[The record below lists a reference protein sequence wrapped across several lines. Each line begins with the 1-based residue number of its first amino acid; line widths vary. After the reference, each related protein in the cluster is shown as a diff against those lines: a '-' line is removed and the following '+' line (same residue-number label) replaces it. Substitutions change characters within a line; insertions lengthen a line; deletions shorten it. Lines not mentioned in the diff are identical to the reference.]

1 MVRTLLTNIYRIMI
15 YIKCF
20 KNYEEFK
27 QLFGVVEHGNGVKS
41 RKNKILLACLKDR
54 KLLHWWLS
62 FKDSCDRKHR
72 SHLYEKCDY
81 LRATSMDDLK
91 YFAKKMMNRIVYND
105 VCGMASPYYCID
117 FGDLSFT
124 FYSSSM
130 RLDGFKGICA
140 DGDSKAVRYE
150 NVERDKV
157 FKMKAGKFITKCIEE
172 CRITR
177 DYMPEQLKRWIGEEF
192 AREWQVFAEQRCTDR
207 YTLHVDDNFK
217 DIYDSGRCYGDFGSC
232 MTDKGQHTF
241 YRDAIEAKA
250 AYITDEHG
258 WIVARCIV
266 YTDVID
272 ENGNHYRLAER
283 QYSMGQDNVLKQILV
298 DKLIKAGEIDGY
310 KRVGVDCHDNKNFV
324 RNDGSSMRD
333 LVLHISCCLDPG
345 DTLSYQD
352 SFVYYNNESGV
363 SYNDSSKC
371 YTDELDTT
379 DSQYQDSGNWSD
391 YYDEYIPESESVYDD
406 YYEDWIWD
414 GRQSDAIYRD
424 ERICIN
430 GDRASNSDDWN
441 WSDHEDAYLYDDDSC
456 YVDSVGDWR
465 LLDDC
470 VEDIDGEW
478 QLKDD
483 CEYSDYHEEYI
494 PEKRAVWSDAAN
506 SWLDTEKDSLCPVCG
521 EWYPYDEDFYSEI
534 TGECYCSEKCM
545 EEDEAKFRREHAL
558 LVIA

>member
-1 MVRTLLTNIYRIMI
+1 MI
-15 YIKCF
+15 YIKSF

-27 QLFGVVEHGNGVKS
+27 VLFGVVEHGNGVKS

-72 SHLYEKCDY
+72 SHLYEECDY

-150 NVERDKV
+150 NVEREKV
-157 FKMKAGKFITKCIEE
+157 FKMKAGKFITRCIEE

-177 DYMPEQLKRWIGEEF
+177 NYMPEQLKRWIGEEF

-217 DIYDSGRCYGDFGSC
+217 DIYDSGRCYGNFGSC
-232 MTDKGQHTF
+232 MTDKDQHTF

-333 LVLHISCCLDPG
+333 LVLHIACCLEAG
-345 DTLSYQD
+345 NTLSYQD
-352 SFVYYNNESGV
+352 SFIYYNHDEQISF
-363 SYNDSSKC
+363 NDSSKS
-371 YTDELDTT
+371 YSDELNTT
-379 DSQYQDSGNWSD
+379 DRQFGGGGNWSD
-391 YYDEYIPESESVYDD
+391 YYGEYIPEEESVYDD
-406 YYEDWIWD
+406 YYEDWMWD
-414 GRQSDAIYRD
+414 NQQSDAIYRGG
-424 ERICIN
+424 RIVIN
-430 GDRASNSDDWN
+430 DDRASKSDDWN
-441 WSDHEDAYLYDDDSC
+441 WSDHEDAYLYDDDCC
-456 YVDSVGDWR
+456 YVDSVDDWR

-470 VEDIDGEW
+470 VDDIDDNW
-478 QLKDD
+478 QLKED

-494 PEKRAVWSDAAN
+494 PKKRAVWSDAAN
-506 SWLDTEKDSLCPVCG
+506 SWLDAEKEALCPVCK
-521 EWYPYDEDFYSEI
+521 EWYPGDTEDFYSEI
-534 TGECYCSEKCM
+534 TDEYYCSEKCM

-558 LVIA
+558 LVVA

>member
-62 FKDSCDRKHR
+62 YKDRCDRTHQ
-72 SHLYEKCDY
+72 SHLYENCDY

-91 YFAKKMMNRIVYND
+91 HFAMVMMSRFVFID
-105 VCGMASPYYCID
+105 VCGMDVPYYRIS
-117 FGDLSFT
+117 FNDLPYT

-130 RLDGFKGICA
+130 RLDSFKGICV
-140 DGDSKAVRYE
+140 DGDTKAVRYE
-150 NVERDKV
+150 NVEREKT
-157 FKMKAGKFITKCIEE
+157 FKMKAGKFITRCIEE

-192 AREWQVFAEQRCTDR
+192 AREWQVYAEQRSTDR
-207 YTLHVDDNFK
+207 YTLHVNDNFEG
-217 DIYDSGRCYGDFGSC
+217 IYSSSCCDGDFESC
-232 MTDKGQHTF
+232 MTDKDQHTF
-241 YRDAIEAKA
+241 YRDAIKAKA
-250 AYITDEHG
+250 AYITGERG
-258 WIVARCIV
+258 LIVARCIV
-266 YTDVID
+266 YTDVMD
-272 ENGNHYRLAER
+272 KDGNHYRLAER
-283 QYSMGQDNVLKQILV
+283 QYSTDQDNVLKQILV

-333 LVLHISCCLDPG
+333 LVLHISCCLDPD

-352 SFVYYNNESGV
+352 SFVYYDNGSGV
-363 SYNDSSKC
+363 SYNDSNVC
-371 YTDELDTT
+371 YTDKLDIT
-379 DSQYQDSGNWSD
+379 DSRYHNSGNWSG
-391 YYDEYIPESESVYDD
+391 YYEEYIPESESVYDD
-406 YYEDWIWD
+406 YYEDWIRD
-414 GRQSDAIYRD
+414 GRQSDGIYRG

-430 GDRASNSDDWN
+430 GERAENSDDWD
-441 WSDHEDAYLYDDDSC
+441 WSDHEDAYLYCDDSC
-456 YVDSVGDWR
+456 YVDSVSDWR

-483 CEYSDYHEEYI
+483 CKYSDYHEEYI

-521 EWYPYDEDFYSEI
+521 EWYPYDEYLYSEI

-558 LVIA
+558 LVVA

>member
-1 MVRTLLTNIYRIMI
+1 MI
-15 YIKCF
+15 YIKSF

-27 QLFGVVEHGNGVKS
+27 VLFGVVEHGNGVKS

-62 FKDSCDRKHR
+62 FKDSCDRTHR
-72 SHLYEKCDY
+72 EYLYENWDY

-91 YFAKKMMNRIVYND
+91 HFAMKMMNRFVYND
-105 VCGMASPYYCID
+105 VCGMDVPYYCIA
-117 FGDLSFT
+117 FNDLPYK

-130 RLDGFKGICA
+130 RLDSFNGICA

-150 NVERDKV
+150 NVEREKV
-157 FKMKAGKFITKCIEE
+157 FKMKAGKFITRCIEE

-207 YTLHVDDNFK
+207 FTLHVDDNFK

-232 MTDKGQHTF
+232 MTDKDQHTF

-283 QYSMGQDNVLKQILV
+283 QYATAQDDVLKQILV

-333 LVLHISCCLDPG
+333 LVLHIDCCLEAG

-352 SFVYYNNESGV
+352 SFIYYNLDEQI
-363 SYNDSSKC
+363 SYNDSSKSGSH
-371 YTDELDTT
+371 ELNTT
-379 DSQYQDSGNWSD
+379 DSQFCGGNWSE
-391 YYDEYIPESESVYDD
+391 YYHEYIPEDDSVYDD
-406 YYEDWIWD
+406 YYEDWMWD
-414 GRQSDAIYRD
+414 NQQSEAIYRG
-424 ERICIN
+424 ERININ
-430 GDRASNSDDWN
+430 GDRASSSNDWY
-441 WSDHEDAYLYDDDSC
+441 WSDHEDAYLYDGDCC
-456 YVDSVGDWR
+456 YVDSVSDWR
-465 LLDDC
+465 LLEDC

-478 QLKDD
+478 QLEED
-483 CEYSDYHEEYI
+483 CEYSNYHKEYI
-494 PEKRAVWSDAAN
+494 PEERAVWSDTAN
-506 SWLDTEKDSLCPVCG
+506 SWLDTERDAVCPVCG
-521 EWYPYDEDFYSEI
+521 EWYPGDGTDFYSEI
-534 TGECYCSEKCM
+534 TGEYYCSEKCM

-558 LVIA
+558 LVVA

>member
-1 MVRTLLTNIYRIMI
+1 MI
-15 YIKCF
+15 YIKSF

-27 QLFGVVEHGNGVKS
+27 VLFGVVEHGNGVKS

-72 SHLYEKCDY
+72 SHLYEECDY

-150 NVERDKV
+150 NVEREKV
-157 FKMKAGKFITKCIEE
+157 FKMKAGKFITRCIEE

-177 DYMPEQLKRWIGEEF
+177 NYMPEQLKRWIGEEF

-232 MTDKGQHTF
+232 MTDKDQHTF

-333 LVLHISCCLDPG
+333 LVLHIACCLEAG
-345 DTLSYQD
+345 NTLSYQD
-352 SFVYYNNESGV
+352 SFIYYNHDEQISF
-363 SYNDSSKC
+363 NDSSKS
-371 YTDELDTT
+371 YSDELNTT
-379 DSQYQDSGNWSD
+379 DRQFGGGGNWSD
-391 YYDEYIPESESVYDD
+391 YYGEYIPEEESVYDD
-406 YYEDWIWD
+406 YYEDWMWD
-414 GRQSDAIYRD
+414 NQQSDAIYRG
-424 ERICIN
+424 ERIVIN
-430 GDRASNSDDWN
+430 DGRASTSDDWN
-441 WSDHEDAYLYDDDSC
+441 WSDHEGAYLYDDDCC
-456 YVDSVGDWR
+456 YVYSVGDWR

-470 VEDIDGEW
+470 VVDIDGEW
-478 QLKDD
+478 QLKKD
-483 CEYSDYHEEYI
+483 CEYSDYHEEFI
-494 PEKRAVWSDAAN
+494 PENRAVWSDAAD
-506 SWLDTEKDSLCPVCG
+506 SWLDTEKDALCPVCG
-521 EWYPYDEDFYSEI
+521 EWYPYDKDFYSEI

-558 LVIA
+558 LVVA

>member
-1 MVRTLLTNIYRIMI
+1 MI
-15 YIKCF
+15 YIKSF

-27 QLFGVVEHGNGVKS
+27 VLFGVVEHGNGVKS
-41 RKNKILLACLKDR
+41 RKNKLLLACLKSR

-62 FKDSCDRKHR
+62 FKDRCDRTHR
-72 SHLYEKCDY
+72 EHLYENCDY

-91 YFAKKMMNRIVYND
+91 HFAMEMMGRLVFND
-105 VCGMASPYYCID
+105 VCGMDVPYYCIA
-117 FGDLSFT
+117 FNDLPYE

-150 NVERDKV
+150 NVEREKV

-217 DIYDSGRCYGDFGSC
+217 DIYDSGSCYGDFGSC

-272 ENGNHYRLAER
+272 EKGDHYRLAER
-283 QYSMGQDNVLKQILV
+283 QYSTGQDNVLKQILV

-333 LVLHISCCLDPG
+333 LVLHIDCCLEAG
-345 DTLSYQD
+345 NTLSYQD
-352 SFVYYNNESGV
+352 SFIYYNHNEQI
-363 SYNDSSKC
+363 SYNDSSKS
-371 YTDELDTT
+371 YSDELDTT
-379 DSQYQDSGNWSD
+379 DSQFGGGGNWSV
-391 YYDEYIPESESVYDD
+391 YYEEYIPEEESVYDD
-406 YYEDWIWD
+406 YYEDWMWD
-414 GRQSDAIYRD
+414 NQQSDAIYRD
-424 ERICIN
+424 ERIIIN
-430 GDRASNSDDWN
+430 GVRASRSSDWY
-441 WSDHEDAYLYDDDSC
+441 WSDHEDAYLYDDDCC

-470 VEDIDGEW
+470 VDDIDGNW
-478 QLKDD
+478 QLKED
-483 CEYSDYHEEYI
+483 CEYSDYHDEYI
-494 PEKRAVWSDAAN
+494 PEKRAVWSDTAN
-506 SWLDTEKDSLCPVCG
+506 SWLDTERDAVCPVCG
-521 EWYPYDEDFYSEI
+521 EWYPGDGAGFYSEI
-534 TGECYCSEKCM
+534 TDEYYCSEKCM

-558 LVIA
+558 LVVA

>member
-1 MVRTLLTNIYRIMI
+1 M
-15 YIKCF
+15 
-20 KNYEEFK
+20 
-27 QLFGVVEHGNGVKS
+27 FGVVEHGNGVKS

-62 FKDSCDRKHR
+62 FKDSCDRTHR
-72 SHLYEKCDY
+72 EYLYENWDY

-91 YFAKKMMNRIVYND
+91 HFAMKMMNHFVYND
-105 VCGMASPYYCID
+105 VCGMNVPYYCIE
-117 FGDLSFT
+117 FNDLPYK

-150 NVERDKV
+150 NVEREKV
-157 FKMKAGKFITKCIEE
+157 FKMKAGKFITRCIEE

-192 AREWQVFAEQRCTDR
+192 AREWQVFAEQRSTDR

-232 MTDKGQHTF
+232 MTDKDQHTF

-272 ENGNHYRLAER
+272 EDGNHYRLAER
-283 QYSMGQDNVLKQILV
+283 QYSTGQDNVLKQILV

-333 LVLHISCCLDPG
+333 LVLHIDCCLEAG

-352 SFVYYNNESGV
+352 SFIYYNHDEQI
-363 SYNDSSKC
+363 SYNDSSKS
-371 YTDELDTT
+371 YSDELNTT
-379 DSQYQDSGNWSD
+379 DSQFCGGNWSE
-391 YYDEYIPESESVYDD
+391 YYREYIPEDESVYDD
-406 YYEDWIWD
+406 YYEDWMWD
-414 GRQSDAIYRD
+414 IQQSEAIYRG
-424 ERICIN
+424 ERIIIN
-430 GDRASNSDDWN
+430 EDRASRDNDWY
-441 WSDHEDAYLYDDDSC
+441 WSDHEDAYLYDDECC
-456 YVDSVGDWR
+456 YVDSVSDWR

-470 VEDIDGEW
+470 VDDIDDEW
-478 QLKDD
+478 QLKED

-494 PEKRAVWSDAAN
+494 PEERAVWSDTAN
-506 SWLDTEKDSLCPVCG
+506 SWLDTENDFQCPVCG
-521 EWYPYDEDFYSEI
+521 EWFPRDTEDFYSEI
-534 TGECYCSEKCM
+534 TGEYYCSEKCM

-558 LVIA
+558 LVVA

>member
-1 MVRTLLTNIYRIMI
+1 MI
-15 YIKCF
+15 YIKSF

-27 QLFGVVEHGNGVKS
+27 VLFGVVEHGNGVKS

-62 FKDSCDRKHR
+62 FKDSCDRTHR
-72 SHLYEKCDY
+72 EYLYENWDY

-91 YFAKKMMNRIVYND
+91 HFAMKMMNRFVYND
-105 VCGMASPYYCID
+105 VCGMDVPYYCIA
-117 FGDLSFT
+117 FNDLPYK

-130 RLDGFKGICA
+130 RLDGFNGICA

-150 NVERDKV
+150 NVEREKV
-157 FKMKAGKFITKCIEE
+157 FKMKAGKFITRCIEE

-192 AREWQVFAEQRCTDR
+192 AREWQVFAEQRSTDR
-207 YTLHVDDNFK
+207 FTLHVDDNFK

-232 MTDKGQHTF
+232 MTDKDQHTF
-241 YRDAIEAKA
+241 YRDAIKAKA

-283 QYSMGQDNVLKQILV
+283 QYATAQDDVLKQI
-298 DKLIKAGEIDGY
+298 LIKAGEIDGY

-333 LVLHISCCLDPG
+333 LVLHIDCCLEAG

-352 SFVYYNNESGV
+352 SFIYYNHDEQI
-363 SYNDSSKC
+363 SYNDSSKS
-371 YTDELDTT
+371 YSDELNTT
-379 DSQYQDSGNWSD
+379 DSQFCGGNWSE
-391 YYDEYIPESESVYDD
+391 YYLEYIPEDESVYDD
-406 YYEDWIWD
+406 YYEDWMWD
-414 GRQSDAIYRD
+414 NQQSKAIYRGK
-424 ERICIN
+424 RIIIN
-430 GDRASNSDDWN
+430 EDRASIDNDWH
-441 WSDHEDAYLYDDDSC
+441 WSDHEDAYLYDDECC
-456 YVDSVGDWR
+456 YVDSVSDWR
-465 LLDDC
+465 LLEDC
-470 VEDIDGEW
+470 VEDIDGEL
-478 QLKDD
+478 QLEED
-483 CEYSDYHEEYI
+483 CEYSNYHKEYI
-494 PEKRAVWSDAAN
+494 PEERAVWSDTAN
-506 SWLDTEKDSLCPVCG
+506 SWLDTERDAVCPVCG
-521 EWYPYDEDFYSEI
+521 EWYPGDGTDFYSEI
-534 TGECYCSEKCM
+534 TGEYYCSEKCM

-558 LVIA
+558 LVVA

>member
-1 MVRTLLTNIYRIMI
+1 MI
-15 YIKCF
+15 YIKSF

-27 QLFGVVEHGNGVKS
+27 VLFGVVEHGNGVKS

-62 FKDSCDRKHR
+62 FKDKCDRTHR
-72 SHLYEKCDY
+72 ECLYENCDY

-91 YFAKKMMNRIVYND
+91 CFAKKMMSRIVFND

-140 DGDSKAVRYE
+140 DGDSKTVRYE
-150 NVERDKV
+150 NVEREKV

-283 QYSMGQDNVLKQILV
+283 QYATAQDNVLKQILV

-333 LVLHISCCLDPG
+333 LVLHIACCLEAG
-345 DTLSYQD
+345 NTLSYQD
-352 SFVYYNNESGV
+352 SFIYYNRYEQI
-363 SYNDSSKC
+363 SYYDSSKS
-371 YTDELDTT
+371 YSDELDTI
-379 DSQYQDSGNWSD
+379 DSQFGGGANWSV

-406 YYEDWIWD
+406 YYRDWMWD
-414 GRQSDAIYRD
+414 NQESDAIYRG
-424 ERICIN
+424 ERIVIN
-430 GDRASNSDDWN
+430 DDRASKSSDWY
-441 WSDHEDAYLYDDDSC
+441 WSDHEDAYLYNDDC
-456 YVDSVGDWR
+456 CFVDSVGDFR
-465 LLDDC
+465 LVDDC
-470 VEDIDGEW
+470 VTDIDGNW
-478 QLKDD
+478 QLKED

-494 PEKRAVWSDAAN
+494 SEEQAVWSDAAN
-506 SWLDTEKDSLCPVCG
+506 SWLDAEQDSLCPVCG
-521 EWYPYDEDFYSEI
+521 EYFPRDTEDFYSEI
-534 TGECYCSEKCM
+534 TGEYYCSEKCM

-558 LVIA
+558 LVVA

>member
-1 MVRTLLTNIYRIMI
+1 
-15 YIKCF
+15 
-20 KNYEEFK
+20 
-27 QLFGVVEHGNGVKS
+27 
-41 RKNKILLACLKDR
+41 
-54 KLLHWWLS
+54 
-62 FKDSCDRKHR
+62 
-72 SHLYEKCDY
+72 
-81 LRATSMDDLK
+81 MDDLK

-150 NVERDKV
+150 NVEREKV
-157 FKMKAGKFITKCIEE
+157 FKMKAGKFITRCIEE

-207 YTLHVDDNFK
+207 YTLHVDDNFE

-232 MTDKGQHTF
+232 MTDKDQHTF

-250 AYITDEHG
+250 AYITDEYG

-333 LVLHISCCLDPG
+333 LVLHIACCLEAG
-345 DTLSYQD
+345 NTLSYQD
-352 SFVYYNNESGV
+352 SFIYYNHDEQI
-363 SYNDSSKC
+363 SYNDSSKS
-371 YTDELDTT
+371 YSDELNTT
-379 DSQYQDSGNWSD
+379 DSQFGGGGNWSD
-391 YYDEYIPESESVYDD
+391 YYGEYIPEEESVYDD
-406 YYEDWIWD
+406 YYEDWMWNNQ
-414 GRQSDAIYRD
+414 QSDAIYRG
-424 ERICIN
+424 ERIVIN
-430 GDRASNSDDWN
+430 DGRASMSDDWY
-441 WSDHEDAYLYDDDSC
+441 WSNHEDAYLYDDDCC
-456 YVDSVGDWR
+456 YVDSVGDSR
-465 LLDDC
+465 LLGDC
-470 VEDIDGEW
+470 ILDIDDNW
-478 QLKDD
+478 QLKED
-483 CEYSDYHEEYI
+483 CEYSDYHGEYI

-506 SWLDTEKDSLCPVCG
+506 SWLDAEKDSLCPVCG
-521 EWYPYDEDFYSEI
+521 EWYPGDTEDFYSEI

-558 LVIA
+558 LVVV

>member
-1 MVRTLLTNIYRIMI
+1 MI
-15 YIKCF
+15 YIKSF

-27 QLFGVVEHGNGVKS
+27 EIFGIVEHGNGVKS

-62 FKDSCDRKHR
+62 FKDSCDRTDR
-72 SHLYEKCDY
+72 EYLYENWDY

-91 YFAKKMMNRIVYND
+91 HFAMKMMNRFVYND
-105 VCGMASPYYCID
+105 VCGMDVPYYCIA
-117 FGDLSFT
+117 FNDLPYK

-130 RLDGFKGICA
+130 RLDGFNGICA

-150 NVERDKV
+150 NVEREKV
-157 FKMKAGKFITKCIEE
+157 FKMKAGKFITRCIEE

-192 AREWQVFAEQRCTDR
+192 AREWQVFAEQRSTDR
-207 YTLHVDDNFK
+207 CTLHVADNFK

-232 MTDKGQHTF
+232 MTDKDQHTF

-283 QYSMGQDNVLKQILV
+283 QYATAQDDVLKQILV

-333 LVLHISCCLDPG
+333 LVLHIDCCLEAG

-352 SFVYYNNESGV
+352 SFIYYNHDEQI
-363 SYNDSSKC
+363 SYNDSSKS
-371 YTDELDTT
+371 YSYELNTT
-379 DSQYQDSGNWSD
+379 DSQFCGGNWSE
-391 YYDEYIPESESVYDD
+391 YYHEYIPEDDSVYDD
-406 YYEDWIWD
+406 YYEDWMWD
-414 GRQSDAIYRD
+414 NQQSEAIYRG
-424 ERICIN
+424 ERIIIN
-430 GDRASNSDDWN
+430 EDRASIDNDWH
-441 WSDHEDAYLYDDDSC
+441 WSDHEDAYLYDGDCC
-456 YVDSVGDWR
+456 YVDSVSDWR
-465 LLDDC
+465 LLEDC

-478 QLKDD
+478 QLEED
-483 CEYSDYHEEYI
+483 CEYSNYHKEYI
-494 PEKRAVWSDAAN
+494 PEERAVWSDTAN
-506 SWLDTEKDSLCPVCG
+506 SWLDTERDAVCPVCG
-521 EWYPYDEDFYSEI
+521 EWYPGDGTDFYSEI
-534 TGECYCSEKCM
+534 TGEYYCSEKCM

-558 LVIA
+558 LVVA

>member
-1 MVRTLLTNIYRIMI
+1 MI
-15 YIKCF
+15 YIKSF

-27 QLFGVVEHGNGVKS
+27 VLFGVVEHGNGVKS

-62 FKDSCDRKHR
+62 FKDSCDRTHR
-72 SHLYEKCDY
+72 EYLYENWDY

-91 YFAKKMMNRIVYND
+91 HFAMKMMNRFVYND
-105 VCGMASPYYCID
+105 VCCMNVPYYCIEFND
-117 FGDLSFT
+117 FPYK

-130 RLDGFKGICA
+130 RLDSFNGICA

-150 NVERDKV
+150 NVEREKV
-157 FKMKAGKFITKCIEE
+157 FKMKAGKFITRCIEE

-192 AREWQVFAEQRCTDR
+192 AREWQVFAEQRSTDR
-207 YTLHVDDNFK
+207 FTLHVDDNFK

-232 MTDKGQHTF
+232 MTDKDQHTF

-272 ENGNHYRLAER
+272 EDGNHYRLAER
-283 QYSMGQDNVLKQILV
+283 QYSTGQDNVLKQILV

-310 KRVGVDCHDNKNFV
+310 KRVGVNCHDNKNFV
-324 RNDGSSMRD
+324 RNDGSSMSD
-333 LVLHISCCLDPG
+333 LVLHIDCCLEAG

-352 SFVYYNNESGV
+352 SFICYNLDKQI
-363 SYNDSSKC
+363 SYNDSSKP
-371 YTDELDTT
+371 YSDWLNTT
-379 DSQYQDSGNWSD
+379 DSQFRGGGNWSE
-391 YYDEYIPESESVYDD
+391 YYQEYIPEDESVYDD
-406 YYEDWIWD
+406 YYEDWMWD
-414 GRQSDAIYRD
+414 NQQSEAIYGG
-424 ERICIN
+424 ERIIIN
-430 GDRASNSDDWN
+430 EDRASSSNDWY
-441 WSDHEDAYLYDDDSC
+441 WSDHEDAYLYDGDCC
-456 YVDSVGDWR
+456 YVDSVSDWR
-465 LLDDC
+465 LLEDC

-478 QLKDD
+478 QLKED
-483 CEYSDYHEEYI
+483 CEYSCYHKEYI
-494 PEKRAVWSDAAN
+494 PEERAVWSDNAN
-506 SWLDTEKDSLCPVCG
+506 SWLDTENDFQCPVCG
-521 EWYPYDEDFYSEI
+521 EWFPRDTEDFYSEI
-534 TGECYCSEKCM
+534 TEEYYCSEKCM

-558 LVIA
+558 LVVA

>member
-1 MVRTLLTNIYRIMI
+1 MI
-15 YIKCF
+15 YIKSF

-27 QLFGVVEHGNGVKS
+27 EIFGVVEHGNGVKS

-62 FKDSCDRKHR
+62 FKDSCDRTHR
-72 SHLYEKCDY
+72 EYLYENWDY

-91 YFAKKMMNRIVYND
+91 HFAMKMMNRFVYND
-105 VCGMASPYYCID
+105 VCGMDVPYYCIA
-117 FGDLSFT
+117 FNDLPYK

-130 RLDGFKGICA
+130 RLDGFNGICN

-150 NVERDKV
+150 NVEREKV
-157 FKMKAGKFITKCIEE
+157 FKMKAGKFITRCIEE

-217 DIYDSGRCYGDFGSC
+217 DIYDSGRCYGDFESC
-232 MTDKGQHTF
+232 MTDKDQHTF

-272 ENGNHYRLAER
+272 EDGNHYRLAER
-283 QYSMGQDNVLKQILV
+283 QYSTGCDNVLKQILV

-333 LVLHISCCLDPG
+333 LVLHIDCCLEAG

-352 SFVYYNNESGV
+352 SFIYYNHDEQI
-363 SYNDSSKC
+363 SYNDSSKS
-371 YTDELDTT
+371 YSDELNTT
-379 DSQYQDSGNWSD
+379 DSQFRGGGNWSE
-391 YYDEYIPESESVYDD
+391 YYHEYIPEDESVYDD
-406 YYEDWIWD
+406 YYEDWMWD
-414 GRQSDAIYRD
+414 NQQSEAIYGG
-424 ERICIN
+424 ERIIIN
-430 GDRASNSDDWN
+430 EDRASSSNDWY
-441 WSDHEDAYLYDDDSC
+441 WSDHEDAYLYDGDCC
-456 YVDSVGDWR
+456 YVDSVSDWR
-465 LLDDC
+465 LLEDC

-478 QLKDD
+478 QLEED
-483 CEYSDYHEEYI
+483 CEYSNYHKEYI
-494 PEKRAVWSDAAN
+494 PEERAVWSDTAN
-506 SWLDTEKDSLCPVCG
+506 SWLDTERDAVCPVCG
-521 EWYPYDEDFYSEI
+521 EWYPGDGTDFYSEI
-534 TGECYCSEKCM
+534 TGEYYCSEKCM

-558 LVIA
+558 LVVA

>member
-1 MVRTLLTNIYRIMI
+1 MI
-15 YIKCF
+15 YIKSF

-27 QLFGVVEHGNGVKS
+27 VLFGVVEHGNGVKS

-62 FKDSCDRKHR
+62 FKDSCDRTHR
-72 SHLYEKCDY
+72 EYIYENYDY

-91 YFAKKMMNRIVYND
+91 HFAMKMMNRFVYND
-105 VCGMASPYYCID
+105 VCGMDVPYYCIA
-117 FGDLSFT
+117 FNDLPYK

-130 RLDGFKGICA
+130 RLDGFNGICA

-150 NVERDKV
+150 NVEREKV
-157 FKMKAGKFITKCIEE
+157 FKMKAGKFITRCIEE

-192 AREWQVFAEQRCTDR
+192 AREWQVFAEQRITDR
-207 YTLHVDDNFK
+207 FTLHVDDNFK

-232 MTDKGQHTF
+232 MTDKDQHTF

-283 QYSMGQDNVLKQILV
+283 QYATAQDDVLKQILV

-333 LVLHISCCLDPG
+333 LVLHIDCCLEAG

-352 SFVYYNNESGV
+352 SFIYYNLDEQI
-363 SYNDSSKC
+363 SYNDSSKS
-371 YTDELDTT
+371 YSDELNTT
-379 DSQYQDSGNWSD
+379 DSQFGGGGNWSD
-391 YYDEYIPESESVYDD
+391 YYEEYIPEDESVYDD
-406 YYEDWIWD
+406 YYEDWMWD
-414 GRQSDAIYRD
+414 NQQSEAIYNG
-424 ERICIN
+424 ERIIIN
-430 GDRASNSDDWN
+430 EDRASGSNDWY
-441 WSDHEDAYLYDDDSC
+441 WSDHEDAYLYDGDCC
-456 YVDSVGDWR
+456 YVDSVSDWR
-465 LLDDC
+465 LLEDC

-478 QLKDD
+478 QLEED
-483 CEYSDYHEEYI
+483 CEYSNYHKEYI
-494 PEKRAVWSDAAN
+494 PEERAVWSDTAN
-506 SWLDTEKDSLCPVCG
+506 SWLDTERDAVCPVCG
-521 EWYPYDEDFYSEI
+521 EWYPGDGTDFYSEI
-534 TGECYCSEKCM
+534 TGEYYCSEKCM

-558 LVIA
+558 LVVA

>member
-1 MVRTLLTNIYRIMI
+1 MI
-15 YIKCF
+15 YIKSF
-20 KNYEEFK
+20 KNYEELK
-27 QLFGVVEHGNGVKS
+27 VLFGVVEHGNGVKS

-91 YFAKKMMNRIVYND
+91 YFAKKMMSCIVYND

-130 RLDGFKGICA
+130 RLDGFHGICA

-150 NVERDKV
+150 NVEREKV
-157 FKMKAGKFITKCIEE
+157 FKMKAGKFITRCIEE

-232 MTDKGQHTF
+232 MTDKDQHTF

-283 QYSMGQDNVLKQILV
+283 QYSKGQDNVLKQILV

-333 LVLHISCCLDPG
+333 LVLHIACCLEAG
-345 DTLSYQD
+345 NTLSYQD
-352 SFVYYNNESGV
+352 SFIYYNHDEQISF
-363 SYNDSSKC
+363 NDSSKS
-371 YTDELDTT
+371 YSDELNTT
-379 DSQYQDSGNWSD
+379 DRQFGGGANWSD
-391 YYDEYIPESESVYDD
+391 YYEEYIPESESVYDD
-406 YYEDWIWD
+406 YYEDWMWD
-414 GRQSDAIYRD
+414 NQQSDAIYRG
-424 ERICIN
+424 ERIVIN
-430 GDRASNSDDWN
+430 DDRASKSNDWY
-441 WSDHEDAYLYDDDSC
+441 WSDHEDAYLYDDDCC
-456 YVDSVGDWR
+456 YVDSVGDFR
-465 LLDDC
+465 LVDDC
-470 VEDIDGEW
+470 VKDIDGDW
-478 QLKDD
+478 QLKED

-494 PEKRAVWSDAAN
+494 SEKQAVWSDAAN
-506 SWLDTEKDSLCPVCG
+506 SWLDAEKDSLCPVCG
-521 EWYPYDEDFYSEI
+521 EWYPGDGTGFYSEI
-534 TGECYCSEKCM
+534 TDEYYCSEKCM

-558 LVIA
+558 LVVA

>member
-1 MVRTLLTNIYRIMI
+1 MI
-15 YIKCF
+15 FIKGF

-27 QLFGVVEHGNGVKS
+27 VLFGVVEHGNGVKS

-62 FKDSCDRKHR
+62 FKDRCDRTHR
-72 SHLYEKCDY
+72 ERLYNTCDY
-81 LRATSMDDLK
+81 LYATGMDDLK
-91 YFAKKMMNRIVYND
+91 NFAMKMMGRLVLNE
-105 VCGMASPYYCID
+105 VCGMDVPYYCIA
-117 FGDLSFT
+117 FNGLPYE

-140 DGDSKAVRYE
+140 DGDSKTVRYE
-150 NVERDKV
+150 NVEREKV
-157 FKMKAGKFITKCIEE
+157 FKMKAGKFITRCIEE

-192 AREWQVFAEQRCTDR
+192 AREWQVFAEQRSTDR

-217 DIYDSGRCYGDFGSC
+217 DIYDSGRCYGDFESC

-333 LVLHISCCLDPG
+333 LVLHIACCLKAG
-345 DTLSYQD
+345 NTLSYQD
-352 SFVYYNNESGV
+352 SFIYYNHDEQI
-363 SYNDSSKC
+363 SYNDSSKS
-371 YTDELDTT
+371 YSDELNTT
-379 DSQYQDSGNWSD
+379 DRQFGGGSNWSD
-391 YYDEYIPESESVYDD
+391 YNEEYIPEEESVYDD
-406 YYEDWIWD
+406 FYEDWMWD
-414 GRQSDAIYRD
+414 NQQSDAIYRD
-424 ERICIN
+424 ERILIN
-430 GDRASNSDDWN
+430 DDRASKSNDWN
-441 WSDHEDAYLYDDDSC
+441 WSNHEDAYLYDGDCC
-456 YVDSVGDWR
+456 YVDSVDDWR

-470 VEDIDGEW
+470 VDDIDDNW
-478 QLKDD
+478 QLKED

-494 PEKRAVWSDAAN
+494 PKKQAVWSDAAN
-506 SWLDTEKDSLCPVCG
+506 SWLDAEQDSLCPVCK
-521 EWYPYDEDFYSEI
+521 EWYPGDTEDFYSEI
-534 TGECYCSEKCM
+534 TEEYYCSEKCM

-558 LVIA
+558 LVVA

>member
-1 MVRTLLTNIYRIMI
+1 MI
-15 YIKCF
+15 YIKSF

-27 QLFGVVEHGNGVKS
+27 VLFGVVEHGNGVKS

-62 FKDSCDRKHR
+62 FKDSCDRTHR
-72 SHLYEKCDY
+72 EYLYNTCDY
-81 LRATSMDDLK
+81 LYATSMDDLK
-91 YFAKKMMNRIVYND
+91 HFAMEMMGRLVFND
-105 VCGMASPYYCID
+105 LCGMDVPYYCIEFD
-117 FGDLSFT
+117 DLPYE

-130 RLDGFKGICA
+130 RLDGFNGICV
-140 DGDSKAVRYE
+140 DGDSKAVRYK
-150 NVERDKV
+150 NVEREKV
-157 FKMKAGKFITKCIEE
+157 FKMKAGKFITRCIEE

-192 AREWQVFAEQRCTDR
+192 AREWQVFAEQRSTDR
-207 YTLHVDDNFK
+207 FTLHVDDNFK

-232 MTDKGQHTF
+232 MTDKDQHTF

-283 QYSMGQDNVLKQILV
+283 QYATAQDDVLKQILV

-333 LVLHISCCLDPG
+333 LVLHIDCCLEAG

-352 SFVYYNNESGV
+352 SFIYYNHDEQI
-363 SYNDSSKC
+363 SYNDSSKS
-371 YTDELDTT
+371 YSDELNTT
-379 DSQYQDSGNWSD
+379 DSQFCGGNWSE
-391 YYDEYIPESESVYDD
+391 YYHEYIPEDDSVYDD
-406 YYEDWIWD
+406 YYEDWMWD
-414 GRQSDAIYRD
+414 NQQSEAIYGG
-424 ERICIN
+424 ERIIIN
-430 GDRASNSDDWN
+430 EDRASSSNDWY
-441 WSDHEDAYLYDDDSC
+441 WSDHEDAYLYDGDCC
-456 YVDSVGDWR
+456 YVDSVSDWR
-465 LLDDC
+465 LLEDC

-478 QLKDD
+478 QLEED
-483 CEYSDYHEEYI
+483 CEYSNYHKEYI
-494 PEKRAVWSDAAN
+494 PEERAVWSDTAN
-506 SWLDTEKDSLCPVCG
+506 SWLDTERDAVCPVCG
-521 EWYPYDEDFYSEI
+521 EWYPGDGTDFYSEI
-534 TGECYCSEKCM
+534 TGEYYCSEKCM

-558 LVIA
+558 LVVA

>member
-1 MVRTLLTNIYRIMI
+1 MI
-15 YIKCF
+15 YIKSF

-27 QLFGVVEHGNGVKS
+27 VLFGVVEHGNGVKS

-62 FKDSCDRKHR
+62 FKDSCDRTHR
-72 SHLYEKCDY
+72 EYLYENWDY

-91 YFAKKMMNRIVYND
+91 HFAMKMMNHFVYND
-105 VCGMASPYYCID
+105 VCGMDVPYYCIE
-117 FGDLSFT
+117 FNDLPYK

-130 RLDGFKGICA
+130 RLDSFNGICA
-140 DGDSKAVRYE
+140 DGDTKAVRYE
-150 NVERDKV
+150 NVEREKV
-157 FKMKAGKFITKCIEE
+157 FKMNAGKFITRCIEE

-192 AREWQVFAEQRCTDR
+192 AREWQVFAEQRSTNR
-207 YTLHVDDNFK
+207 YTLHVDDNFEA
-217 DIYDSGRCYGDFGSC
+217 IYDSSCCDGNFGSC
-232 MTDKGQHTF
+232 MTDKDQHTF

-250 AYITDEHG
+250 AYITNGDG

-272 ENGNHYRLAER
+272 EDGNHYRLAER
-283 QYSMGQDNVLKQILV
+283 QYSTGQDNVLKQILV

-333 LVLHISCCLDPG
+333 LVLHIDCCLEAG

-352 SFVYYNNESGV
+352 SFIYYNHDEQI
-363 SYNDSSKC
+363 SYNDSSKS
-371 YTDELDTT
+371 YSDELNTT
-379 DSQYQDSGNWSD
+379 DSQFGGGGNWSN
-391 YYDEYIPESESVYDD
+391 YYEEYIPEDESVYDD
-406 YYEDWIWD
+406 YYEDWMWD
-414 GRQSDAIYRD
+414 NQQSEAIYNG
-424 ERICIN
+424 ERIIIN
-430 GDRASNSDDWN
+430 EDRASGSNDWY
-441 WSDHEDAYLYDDDSC
+441 WSDHEDAYLYDGDCC
-456 YVDSVGDWR
+456 YVDSVSDWR

-478 QLKDD
+478 QLKED

-494 PEKRAVWSDAAN
+494 PEKRAVWSDTAN
-506 SWLDTEKDSLCPVCG
+506 SWLDTERDAVCPVCG
-521 EWYPYDEDFYSEI
+521 EWYPGDDTGFYSEI
-534 TGECYCSEKCM
+534 TDEYYCSEKCM

-558 LVIA
+558 LVVA

>member
-1 MVRTLLTNIYRIMI
+1 MI
-15 YIKCF
+15 YIKSS

-27 QLFGVVEHGNGVKS
+27 VLFGVVEHGNGVKS

-62 FKDSCDRKHR
+62 FKDSCDRTAR
-72 SHLYEKCDY
+72 EYLYENWDY

-91 YFAKKMMNRIVYND
+91 HFAMKMMNRFVYND
-105 VCGMASPYYCID
+105 VCGMNVPYYCIE
-117 FGDLSFT
+117 FNDLPYK

-130 RLDGFKGICA
+130 RLDGFNGLCA

-150 NVERDKV
+150 NVEREKV
-157 FKMKAGKFITKCIEE
+157 FKMKAGKFITRCIEE

-232 MTDKGQHTF
+232 MTDKDQHTF

-283 QYSMGQDNVLKQILV
+283 QYATAQDDVLKQILV

-333 LVLHISCCLDPG
+333 LVLHIDCCLEAG

-352 SFVYYNNESGV
+352 SFIYYNRDEQI
-363 SYNDSSKC
+363 SYNDSSKS
-371 YTDELDTT
+371 YSDELNTT
-379 DSQYQDSGNWSD
+379 DSQFCGGNWSE
-391 YYDEYIPESESVYDD
+391 YYHEYIPEDDSVYDD
-406 YYEDWIWD
+406 YYEDWMWD
-414 GRQSDAIYRD
+414 NQQSEAIYGG
-424 ERICIN
+424 ERIIIN
-430 GDRASNSDDWN
+430 EDRASSSNDWY
-441 WSDHEDAYLYDDDSC
+441 WSDHEDAYLYDGDCC
-456 YVDSVGDWR
+456 YVDSVSDWR
-465 LLDDC
+465 LLEDC

-478 QLKDD
+478 QLEED
-483 CEYSDYHEEYI
+483 CEYSNYHKEYI
-494 PEKRAVWSDAAN
+494 PEERAVWSDTAN
-506 SWLDTEKDSLCPVCG
+506 SWLDTERDAVCPVCG
-521 EWYPYDEDFYSEI
+521 EWYPGDGTDFYSEI
-534 TGECYCSEKCM
+534 TGEYYCSEKCM

-558 LVIA
+558 LVVA

>member
-1 MVRTLLTNIYRIMI
+1 MI
-15 YIKCF
+15 YIKSF

-27 QLFGVVEHGNGVKS
+27 EIFGVVEHGNGVKS

-62 FKDSCDRKHR
+62 FKDSCDRTHR
-72 SHLYEKCDY
+72 EYLYENWDY

-91 YFAKKMMNRIVYND
+91 HFAMKMMNRFVYND
-105 VCGMASPYYCID
+105 VCGMDVPYYCIA
-117 FGDLSFT
+117 FNDLPYK

-130 RLDGFKGICA
+130 RLDGFNGICA

-150 NVERDKV
+150 NVEREKV
-157 FKMKAGKFITKCIEE
+157 FKMKAGKFITRCIEE

-232 MTDKGQHTF
+232 MTDKDQHTF

-283 QYSMGQDNVLKQILV
+283 QYATAQDDVLKQILV

-333 LVLHISCCLDPG
+333 LVLHIDCCLEAG

-352 SFVYYNNESGV
+352 SFIYYNHDEQI
-363 SYNDSSKC
+363 SYNDSSKS
-371 YTDELDTT
+371 YSNELNTT
-379 DSQYQDSGNWSD
+379 DSQFCGGNWSE
-391 YYDEYIPESESVYDD
+391 YYHEYIPEDDSVYDD
-406 YYEDWIWD
+406 YYEDWMWD
-414 GRQSDAIYRD
+414 NQQSEAIYGGK
-424 ERICIN
+424 RIIIN
-430 GDRASNSDDWN
+430 EDRASSSNDWY
-441 WSDHEDAYLYDDDSC
+441 WSDHEDAYLYDGDCC
-456 YVDSVGDWR
+456 YVDSVSDWR
-465 LLDDC
+465 LLEDC

-478 QLKDD
+478 QLEED
-483 CEYSDYHEEYI
+483 CEYSNYHKEYI
-494 PEKRAVWSDAAN
+494 PEERAVWSDTAN
-506 SWLDTEKDSLCPVCG
+506 SWLDTERDAVCPVCG
-521 EWYPYDEDFYSEI
+521 EWYPGDGTDFYSEI
-534 TGECYCSEKCM
+534 TGEYYCSEKCM

-558 LVIA
+558 LVVA

>member
-1 MVRTLLTNIYRIMI
+1 MI
-15 YIKCF
+15 YIKSF

-27 QLFGVVEHGNGVKS
+27 EIFGIVEHGNGVKS

-62 FKDSCDRKHR
+62 FKDSCDRTDR
-72 SHLYEKCDY
+72 EYLYENWDY

-91 YFAKKMMNRIVYND
+91 HFAMKMMNRFVYND
-105 VCGMASPYYCID
+105 VCGMNVPYYCIE
-117 FGDLSFT
+117 FNDLPYK

-130 RLDGFKGICA
+130 RLDGFNGICA

-150 NVERDKV
+150 NVEREKV
-157 FKMKAGKFITKCIEE
+157 FKMKAGKFITRCIEE

-192 AREWQVFAEQRCTDR
+192 AREWQVFAEQRSTDR
-207 YTLHVDDNFK
+207 FTLHVDDNFK

-232 MTDKGQHTF
+232 MTDKDQHTF

-283 QYSMGQDNVLKQILV
+283 QYSTGQDNVLKQILV

-333 LVLHISCCLDPG
+333 LVLHIDCCLEAG

-352 SFVYYNNESGV
+352 SFIYYNHDEQI
-363 SYNDSSKC
+363 SYNDSSKSC
-371 YTDELDTT
+371 SHELNTT
-379 DSQYQDSGNWSD
+379 DSQFCGGNWSN
-391 YYDEYIPESESVYDD
+391 YYEEYIPEDESVYDD
-406 YYEDWIWD
+406 YYEDWMWD
-414 GRQSDAIYRD
+414 NQQSEAIYRG
-424 ERICIN
+424 ERIIIN
-430 GDRASNSDDWN
+430 EDRASIDNDWH
-441 WSDHEDAYLYDDDSC
+441 WSDHEDAYLYDDECC
-456 YVDSVGDWR
+456 YVDSVSDWR
-465 LLDDC
+465 LLEDC
-470 VEDIDGEW
+470 VEDIDGEC
-478 QLKDD
+478 QLEED
-483 CEYSDYHEEYI
+483 CEYSNYHKEYI
-494 PEKRAVWSDAAN
+494 PEERAVWSDTAN
-506 SWLDTEKDSLCPVCG
+506 SWLDTERDAVCPVCG
-521 EWYPYDEDFYSEI
+521 EWYPGDGTDFYSEI
-534 TGECYCSEKCM
+534 TGEYYCSEKCM

-558 LVIA
+558 LVVA

>member
-1 MVRTLLTNIYRIMI
+1 MI
-15 YIKCF
+15 YIKSF

-27 QLFGVVEHGNGVKS
+27 VLFGVVEHGNGVKS

-72 SHLYEKCDY
+72 SHLYEECDY

-150 NVERDKV
+150 NVEREKV
-157 FKMKAGKFITKCIEE
+157 FKMKAGKFITRCIEE

-177 DYMPEQLKRWIGEEF
+177 NYMPEQLKRWIGEEF

-217 DIYDSGRCYGDFGSC
+217 DIYDSGRCYGNFGSC
-232 MTDKGQHTF
+232 MTDKDQHTF

-333 LVLHISCCLDPG
+333 LVLHIACCLEAG
-345 DTLSYQD
+345 NTLSYQD
-352 SFVYYNNESGV
+352 SFIYYNHDEQISF
-363 SYNDSSKC
+363 NDSSKS
-371 YTDELDTT
+371 YSDELNTT
-379 DSQYQDSGNWSD
+379 DRQFGGGGNWSD
-391 YYDEYIPESESVYDD
+391 YYGEYIPEEESVYDD
-406 YYEDWIWD
+406 YYEDWMWD
-414 GRQSDAIYRD
+414 NQQSDAIYRGG
-424 ERICIN
+424 RIVIN
-430 GDRASNSDDWN
+430 DDRASKSDDWY
-441 WSDHEDAYLYDDDSC
+441 WSNHEDAYLYDDDCC
-456 YVDSVGDWR
+456 YVDSVDDWR

-470 VEDIDGEW
+470 VDDIDDNW
-478 QLKDD
+478 QLKED

-494 PEKRAVWSDAAN
+494 PKKRAVWSDAAN
-506 SWLDTEKDSLCPVCG
+506 SWLDAEEDALCPVCK
-521 EWYPYDEDFYSEI
+521 EWYPGDTEDFYSEI
-534 TGECYCSEKCM
+534 TDEYYCSEKCM

-558 LVIA
+558 LVVA

>member
-1 MVRTLLTNIYRIMI
+1 MI
-15 YIKCF
+15 YIKSF

-27 QLFGVVEHGNGVKS
+27 VLFGVVEHGNGVKS

-62 FKDSCDRKHR
+62 FKDSCDRTDR
-72 SHLYEKCDY
+72 EYLYENWDY

-91 YFAKKMMNRIVYND
+91 HFAMKMMNRFVYND
-105 VCGMASPYYCID
+105 VCGMDVPYYCIA
-117 FGDLSFT
+117 FNDLPYK

-130 RLDGFKGICA
+130 RLDGFNGICA

-150 NVERDKV
+150 NVEREKV
-157 FKMKAGKFITKCIEE
+157 FKMKAGKFITRCIEE
-172 CRITR
+172 FRITR

-192 AREWQVFAEQRCTDR
+192 AREWQVFAEQRSTNM
-207 YTLHVDDNFK
+207 YTLHVDDNFEA
-217 DIYDSGRCYGDFGSC
+217 IYDSSCCDGNFGSC
-232 MTDKGQHTF
+232 MTDKDQHTF

-272 ENGNHYRLAER
+272 EDGNHYRLAER
-283 QYSMGQDNVLKQILV
+283 QYSTGQDNVLKQILV

-333 LVLHISCCLDPG
+333 LVLHIDCCLEAG

-352 SFVYYNNESGV
+352 SFIYYNRNEQI
-363 SYNDSSKC
+363 SYNDSSKS
-371 YTDELDTT
+371 YSDELNTT
-379 DSQYQDSGNWSD
+379 DSQFRGGGNWSE
-391 YYDEYIPESESVYDD
+391 YYHEYIPEDESVYDD
-406 YYEDWIWD
+406 YYEDWMWD
-414 GRQSDAIYRD
+414 NQQSEAIYGG
-424 ERICIN
+424 ERIIIN
-430 GDRASNSDDWN
+430 EDRASSSNDWY
-441 WSDHEDAYLYDDDSC
+441 WSDHEDAYLYDGDCC

-470 VEDIDGEW
+470 VNDIDVEW
-478 QLKDD
+478 QLEED

-494 PEKRAVWSDAAN
+494 PEKRAVWSDTAN
-506 SWLDTEKDSLCPVCG
+506 SWLDTERDAVCPVCG
-521 EWYPYDEDFYSEI
+521 EWYPGDGTGFYSEI
-534 TGECYCSEKCM
+534 TDEYYCSEKCAK
-545 EEDEAKFRREHAL
+545 EGEAKFRREHAL
-558 LVIA
+558 LVVA

>member
-1 MVRTLLTNIYRIMI
+1 MRTLLTNIFRIMI
-15 YIKCF
+15 YIKSF
-20 KNYEEFK
+20 SNYEEFK

-62 FKDSCDRKHR
+62 VKNRCDRTHR
-72 SHLYEKCDY
+72 EWLYKTCDY
-81 LRATSMDDLK
+81 LCATSMDDLK
-91 YFAKKMMNRIVYND
+91 QFAKKMMVRFMYND
-105 VCGMASPYYCID
+105 ICGMDVSYYCIAFKD
-117 FGDLSFT
+117 FPYE

-130 RLDGFKGICA
+130 RLDCLNGICA
-140 DGDSKAVRYE
+140 DGDSKAVRYK
-150 NVERDKV
+150 NVEREKT
-157 FKMKAGKFITKCIEE
+157 FKMKAGKFITRCIEE

-192 AREWQVFAEQRCTDR
+192 AREWQVYAEQRCTDR

-217 DIYDSGRCYGDFGSC
+217 GIYDSSCCDGDFGSC
-232 MTDKGQHTF
+232 MTDENQHTF
-241 YRDAIEAKA
+241 YRDAIKAKA
-250 AYITDEHG
+250 AYITGEG
-258 WIVARCIV
+258 GYIVARCIV
-266 YTDVID
+266 YTDVMD

-283 QYSMGQDNVLKQILV
+283 QYSTGQDNVLKQILV

-352 SFVYYNNESGV
+352 SFVYYDDGSGV
-363 SYNDSSKC
+363 SYNDSSEC
-371 YTDELDTT
+371 YTDELNTT
-379 DSQYQDSGNWSD
+379 DSHYQDSGNWSD

-414 GRQSDAIYRD
+414 GRQSEAIYRGD
-424 ERICIN
+424 RICIN
-430 GDRASNSDDWN
+430 GDRAENSDDWN
-441 WSDHEDAYLYDDDSC
+441 WSEHEGAYLYNDDCC
-456 YVDSVGDWR
+456 YVDSVSDWR

-478 QLKDD
+478 QLEDD
-483 CEYSDYHEEYI
+483 CEYSDYYEKYI
-494 PEKRAVWSDAAN
+494 PENHAVWSDAAN
-506 SWLDTEKDSLCPVCG
+506 SWLDTEIDALCPVCG
-521 EWYPYDEDFYSEI
+521 EWYPYDKDFYSEI

-558 LVIA
+558 LVVA